1 MKFYHFPISPNSRRV
16 SLAAAQ
22 LGISF
27 DENQLV
33 DIAKGEQKSP
43 EYLAVNPNGLV
54 PALVDGD
61 TTLWESR
68 GIIQYLASKKPGSGL
83 LGGDETHR
91 ADVTRWL
98 CWDAGHLAPEIF
110 TMVFET
116 MLKGLLGLGD
126 ANMDAVKAAAEQVN
140 RYLGVMDASLNGGQY
155 LVGDSLTIADLSIA
169 STLTYADEL
178 GLPMD
183 DFPSVKGWFDNIRAL
198 DAWTSTQPQLPA

>member
-54 PALVDGD
+54 PSLVDGD

-83 LGGDETHR
+83 LGGDETGR

-126 ANMDAVKAAAEQVN
+126 GNMDAVKAAAEQVN
-140 RYLGVMDASLNGGQY
+140 RYLGVMDASLNGSQY
-155 LVGDSLTIADLSIA
+155 LVGDALTIADLSIA